1 MQNPENISNPHQAFY
16 DDLFSKLNPMGKDEI
31 DSASIASF
39 LRTAKDVSV
48 PQFSQIWETACKSC
62 GYVNRG
68 FLNKLGVFMC
78 FKLVAA
84 VQQGFQTSPEILFN
98 QSLEPPRFE
107 NAFSLPLEQNTP
119 FTLPEENNSE
129 VKWAISLNDLQKYEA
144 IFNSLGPIDGRLSG
158 NQCRPVLLN
167 SQLPKGRLAKIWD
180 LADIDADGFLDR
192 SEFCVALHLVY
203 RSLQNDSMPERL
215 PLALVPPEKRIL
227 RQAGTRSEE
236 LPSTHPPPL
245 NWSSRASSVSS
256 LNIQQHQSSSPPTTR
271 NIMPKSLFE
280 RNVEK
285 WHVEDLNQFELEFS
299 GLDKDHDGF
308 VSGNDVRDS
317 FLKFG
322 LSQSNLARIWA
333 HVDVQKSGRLDL
345 EQYAKCIL
353 LIHECQE
360 GLIAKTSV
368 SIASPTPPMTLT
380 RRDSQISNNS
390 SSGIRPLM
398 AENPRAQELSA
409 SIEDMQQKRRKA
421 EEDLFQAE
429 ADLKVKN
436 SEVKNLEIELLT
448 LEATVKQLRV
458 QRVEANKRLNDLDT
472 RVAKLETICSESQHR
487 LEEEEARLLKRKA
500 DILQARENSGR
511 EDIVLEQL
519 RAEAARRNDKLLSAK
534 TALEQQNTR
543 FVAFVDELTQL
554 ERKMACQ
561 EIESGCL
568 KEQIEQMRRILEGV
582 EANDDNSL
590 KELLEK
596 TFKEN
601 LVTTTGLPHH
611 ANTFVDPF
619 RNSDPFMPSNASE
632 LDPFENIGRGPLVSK
647 SKEGEIE
654 TNTKNFATFDKFT
667 NF

>member
-1 MQNPENISNPHQAFY
+1 
-16 DDLFSKLNPMGKDEI
+16 MGKDEI

-48 PQFSQIWETACKSC
+48 PQFSQ
-62 GYVNRG
+62 
-68 FLNKLGVFMC
+68 
-78 FKLVAA
+78 LVAA

-421 EEDLFQAE
+421 EEDLFQ
-429 ADLKVKN
+429 
-436 SEVKNLEIELLT
+436 LT

-543 FVAFVDELTQL
+543 FVAFVDELTQ
-554 ERKMACQ
+554 
-561 EIESGCL
+561 
-568 KEQIEQMRRILEGV
+568 V
-582 EANDDNSL
+582 
-590 KELLEK
+590 
-596 TFKEN
+596 
-601 LVTTTGLPHH
+601 
-611 ANTFVDPF
+611 
-619 RNSDPFMPSNASE
+619 
-632 LDPFENIGRGPLVSK
+632 NIY
-647 SKEGEIE
+647 I
-654 TNTKNFATFDKFT
+654 F
-667 NF
+667 